1 MVKTMNLLRKYC
13 LGDGPVAV
21 DVISDDAS
29 TEAPSQEAAS
39 ADGAH
44 PKISIPKNG
53 YKSTVNFKDG
63 NFNVELPLFIIHGN
77 HDDPGGDGNYSALD
91 ILNAAG
97 LVNYFGRADNLEAIQ
112 VSPILLQKGHTKV
125 GVYGLGN
132 VRDERLHRSFQKGV
146 VEFLVPEEGPKD
158 WFNIMLIHQNRFKG
172 AAGGSLNK
180 NYIHET
186 FLPSFLDLVVWGH
199 EHECV
204 IDPQESM
211 KVSLII
217 KRVDIIG
224 LPNFQK
230 KNRIKSAF
238 AWWSKK

>member
-97 LVNYFGRADNLEAIQ
+97 LV
-112 VSPILLQKGHTKV
+112 K
-125 GVYGLGN
+125 
-132 VRDERLHRSFQKGV
+132 LH
-146 VEFLVPEEGPKD
+146 
-158 WFNIMLIHQNRFKG
+158 
-172 AAGGSLNK
+172 
-180 NYIHET
+180 
-186 FLPSFLDLVVWGH
+186 
-199 EHECV
+199 
-204 IDPQESM
+204 
-211 KVSLII
+211 
-217 KRVDIIG
+217 
-224 LPNFQK
+224 
-230 KNRIKSAF
+230 
-238 AWWSKK
+238 